1 MRQLM
6 GRLFNVIFIS
16 LIYTGIVIILDAV
29 AIYYF
34 KLNAPVTIVVTTF
47 LVLFGLS
54 FAYVD
59 TTKRSERH
67 FAERRKAQ
75 AQGATFSMM
84 WDALDLDAK
93 QLFYQKIDVES
104 ASSEFKSRYQQLQNE
119 ISYWDKE
126 IERLR

>member
-1 MRQLM
+1 MKTSIIN
-6 GRLFNVIFIS
+6 GSEVSRLSVAIQF
-16 LIYTGIVIILDAV
+16 DAV

-84 WDALDLDAK
+84 WDALDSDAK
-93 QLFYQKIDVES
+93 QLFTKKLMWKVHP
-104 ASSEFKSRYQQLQNE
+104 ASLSPDTSNCRTKSVTGTR
-119 ISYWDKE
+119 
-126 IERLR
+126 R